1 MAMLLKRVRP
11 ETLQPQVY
19 KAPHKRWLGAILAVA
34 ILLAAGGGYATWQA
48 VNLPPPHRTNQDVK
62 VVIPQGASTHA
73 IAAMLQNAGV
83 IRSALAFR
91 VVARIRRADGELKP
105 GEYAFSPADTLLTVL
120 DKIVSGRVV
129 TYAVTIP
136 EGYTVAQIETELAA
150 TGLFDPQSLHVAL
163 HSQDYNFPFLPPPD
177 PRRPEPLEGYLFP
190 DTYFLVRGMQPQ
202 AVVEMM
208 LREFSAQLTPADLAR
223 AAELHMSVDQ
233 VITLA
238 SIIEKEAKVE
248 SERALISSVY
258 HNRLSIGM
266 KLDADPTV
274 RYALGDPARPLYRTD
289 LSVDSPYN
297 TYKYGGLPPG
307 PICNPGRASITA
319 ALWPATTKYLYFV
332 AKNDGTHAFA
342 TTYAEQLANERKY
355 RGQ

>member
-1 MAMLLKRVRP
+1 M
-11 ETLQPQVY
+11 
-19 KAPHKRWLGAILAVA
+19 VA

-48 VNLPPPHRTNQDVK
+48 VNLPPPHRTAQDIK
-62 VVIPQGASTHA
+62 VVIPQGVSTHA
-73 IAAMLQNAGV
+73 IASMLQKAGV

-91 VVARIRRADGELKP
+91 VVARLRRADGELKP
-105 GEYAFSPADTLLTVL
+105 GEYAFTSADTLTVVL
-120 DKIVSGRVV
+120 NKIVSGQVV

-136 EGYTVAQIETELAA
+136 EGYTVAQIEAELSA
-150 TGLFDPQSLHVAL
+150 TGLFDPQAL
-163 HSQDYNFPFLPPPD
+163 HAALHAQDYNFSFLPAPD

-208 LREFSAQLTPADLAR
+208 LKEFSIQLTPADLAR
-223 AAELHMSVDQ
+223 AAELHMSINQ
-233 VITLA
+233 VVTLA
-238 SIIEKEAKVE
+238 SIIEKEAKVD

-258 HNRLSIGM
+258 HNRLDIGM
-266 KLDADPTV
+266 KLDSDPTV
-274 RYALGDPARPLYRTD
+274 QYALGDPARPLYRAD
-289 LSVDSPYN
+289 LAVDSPYN
-297 TYKYGGLPPG
+297 TYKYAGLPPG

-319 ALWPATTKYLYFV
+319 ALWPAKTQYLYFV

-355 RGQ
+355 RGH